1 MPLLIEVCNKN
12 LNLFFFNVGIKE
24 KRQKMRLRKK
34 AGRRIKYYKVCKLAV
49 ANNNNGVGMH

>member
-1 MPLLIEVCNKN
+1 
-12 LNLFFFNVGIKE
+12 
-24 KRQKMRLRKK
+24 MRLRKK